1 MIRLRTLLLSP
12 LVHFFALGALIFA
25 AYAAVED
32 ETVALNPDKIS
43 LSESEANRLVQN
55 FIATWNRPPTIR
67 ELENLMQ
74 SWALEEA
81 HVREALI
88 LGLDQG
94 DVVIR
99 QRLNQKMKFLAE
111 SGAAM
116 LKPDEVMLQTYLDQ
130 NPERFTQPARMA
142 LEQVVVPRDRDT
154 SKLLALL
161 ENGADP
167 ATLGSASL
175 LPRSFPMTP
184 APVIDRTFGDGF
196 HEALATLPVGQWQG
210 PVESGYGLHLV
221 RVIERM
227 DAMLPPLS
235 EIRDRVE
242 AEWLAAE
249 TKKLRESFG
258 QALLDRYTVTLPNAE
273 EVLNR

>member
-1 MIRLRTLLLSP
+1 MIRLRMLLHSP
-12 LVHFFALGALIFA
+12 LVHFFALGGLIFA
-25 AYAAVED
+25 AYAAIED
-32 ETVALNPDKIS
+32 EPVALNPDVIS
-43 LSESEANRLVQN
+43 LTEGEANRLVQN

-67 ELENLMQ
+67 ELENLMH

-116 LKPDEVMLQTYLDQ
+116 VEPDEAMLQTYLDQ
-130 NPERFTQPARMA
+130 YAERFTQPARMA
-142 LEQVVVPRDRDT
+142 LEQIVVPGDRDA
-154 SKLLALL
+154 SELLALL
-161 ENGADP
+161 KNGVDP
-167 ATLGSASL
+167 APLGSASL

-227 DAMLPPLS
+227 DAILPPLS

-242 AEWLAAE
+242 AEWRATE

-258 QALLDRYTVTLPNAE
+258 QALLDRYTVSLPNAE